1 MQDMDVR
8 NALRCYVS
16 AEEPPARLGSTEILA
31 AARRSQRA
39 RTTAAL
45 ASAGLAGALLVAG
58 VAAVPGLRSS
68 SPDAAQPGDGFTS
81 ARPCAT
87 APGPAPAGPAAD
99 KQPLSKE
106 QAAWARAKLTC
117 YLAATM
123 PRLLPDARYAKVPF
137 PWTGEPLTA
146 VSRSEFPQSV
156 NRVDAFALV
165 RDARGTGDLTVIIEA
180 TTTPP
185 ASQAAEQ
192 CRQWSFCTVRTGPNG
207 ETVVLN
213 QAPPDPKDG
222 VQSVSAR
229 VYRGHTCVS
238 VEASNSDRGYAGGG
252 APAATRDRP
261 ILSADQVVELASSPE
276 LYLFP

>member
-123 PRLLPDARYAKVPF
+123 PRLLPDARYAKVPGA
-137 PWTGEPLTA
+137 PGEPLTA
-146 VSRSEFPQSV
+146 VSRWDPQSV
-156 NRVDAFALV
+156 NRVDVVALV
-165 RDARGTGDLTVIIEA
+165 RDARGTGDLTVSVEA
-180 TTTPP
+180 TTTSA
-185 ASQAAEQ
+185 ASKAAED

-213 QAPPDPKDG
+213 QAPPDGAGFQD
-222 VQSVSAR
+222 VNAW
-229 VYRGHTCVS
+229 VYRGHTCVL
-238 VEASNSDRGYAGGG
+238 VEVSNSDRHVVGDGG
-252 APAATRDRP
+252 PAATRDRP